1 MKLKVHYDPD
11 CDAIGANYGQP
22 SGATHEVEGLGWVMI
37 DLPDE
42 KSREPISLEV
52 IGISAWLPLGKRGYR
67 DETDTLT
74 FGNGVETAD
83 LIRRNGD
90 LIAYWR
96 RDSSAAGGLTVFA
109 VDLCNASKNLAP
121 VIEEMSQTSQVA
133 SG

>member
-22 SGATHEVEGLGWVMI
+22 SGATREVEGLGWVMI

-42 KSREPISLEV
+42 KSHEPIALEV

-74 FGNGVETAD
+74 FGNGAENAAV
-83 LIRRNGD
+83 IGKNGD
-90 LIAYWR
+90 LITYWR
-96 RDSSAAGGLTVFA
+96 RDSSAPGGLTVFA
-109 VDLCNASKNLAP
+109 VDLRNASKNLAP
-121 VIEEMSQTSQVA
+121 AIEAMSKTLHVSN
-133 SG
+133 S